1 MASEFETTSRAM
13 SQQEIGA
20 LDALTLAQD
29 LHTAVLQK
37 YDVYAKSLAHIIT
50 LMSAMQEQITLTQ
63 HQQHGILDVLTHL
76 ASQQQ
81 HRIEHHEAQLAEM
94 RSLFRVLAKLVRQA

>member
-20 LDALTLAQD
+20 LDALTVAQD
-29 LHTAVLQK
+29 LHTAVLQRFV
-37 YDVYAKSLAHIIT
+37 DYAGTQSQIVTLLA
-50 LMSAMQEQITLTQ
+50 AMQEQITLMQ
-63 HQQHGILDVLTHL
+63 KQQHGILDVLTHL

-81 HRIEHHEAQLAEM
+81 HRTEHHEAQLAEM
-94 RSLFRVLAKLVRQA
+94 RSLFRVLAKLVTH

>member
-20 LDALTLAQD
+20 LDALTVAQD
-29 LHTAVLQK
+29 LHSAVLQRLV
-37 YDVYAKSLAHIIT
+37 VYADTHQQIVSLLA
-50 LMSAMQEQITLTQ
+50 AMQEQITLMQ
-63 HQQHGILDVLTHL
+63 KQQHGMLDVLTHL

-81 HRIEHHEAQLAEM
+81 HRTEHHEAQLAEM
-94 RSLFRVLAKLVRQA
+94 RSLFRVLATLVRQA